1 CASEGTTL
9 FPLKPFNSRGRRRAT
24 SCGSSASTPM
34 NSGRKSSAVPADPVA
49 LQRLQPASRRD
60 TQEIKAGRS
69 VRLSQLSACH
79 SLHRM
84 RETARAVLQL
94 AGVVI
99 GGDPGESLTSSQDA
113 EVTALAGVVIGGDPG
128 ETHAGEEDP
137 VLVPAVDRVLEEV
150 SGDRDSYQS
159 YCQATVSS
167 LTVRHLRI
175 PYFHVNQATRCC
187 CCPQTHSRGWLW
199 QLFRV
204 GAGIGHECV

>member
-1 CASEGTTL
+1 MDCASEGTTL

-34 NSGRKSSAVPADPVA
+34 NSGRKSSAVPAGPVA

-84 RETARAVLQL
+84 RETARAVLQ
-94 AGVVI
+94 
-99 GGDPGESLTSSQDA
+99 
-113 EVTALAGVVIGGDPG
+113 LAGVVIGGDPG